1 MRRWRGFLIALSFL
15 PLAVLLPRWGLLNLY
30 QQQVLMYV
38 GINIILTA
46 SLNLV
51 NGYMGEFSV
60 GHAAFMAVGAYGASL
75 MTLWVF
81 PREWGTLVFPLAVVV
96 GGLAASLAGLVVAVP
111 SFKTRG
117 DYLAIVTLA
126 FNMIVKS
133 VLENIEAVGGPRG
146 LMGMPRLTSV
156 AWVYVWVVLTLF
168 VLRNYI
174 YSNFGRG
181 TQAIREDETAA
192 ALVSVNT
199 RQVKVMTFMLSSF
212 FAGVAG
218 GLFAHVL
225 QFINPRSFGILKST
239 DVLVM
244 VYLGGIGSLTGS
256 VLGAATFTV
265 VLELLRPLQVWRWVI
280 GPLLLV
286 LLMIFRPRGMMG
298 LREVKVLVPPEER
311 PEGIRA
317 ALAQAAADP
326 GRGAGARA
334 PEATV
339 VPAGMSPAAAEP
351 QRPAAAGLPVPV
363 PAAGGQP
370 LLAVRGLTHYFDG
383 LRAVWDFNLEVFPGE
398 IVGII
403 GPNGAGKTTV
413 FNLITGVYRP
423 TSGSIVFR
431 GRELVGRPAHEIIRR
446 GIARTFQTIR
456 LFKDLSV
463 LDNVR
468 IARYARVSYPL
479 WAAALGSGG
488 VQRAEEEVRRR
499 ALELLEVFHLG
510 RYADIPASGLP
521 YGEQRRLEVA
531 RALACEPVLLLL
543 DEPAAGMN
551 PSEIDSLLHHIR
563 WVRERFGLTVVLIE
577 HQMRVVMGICERIT
591 VLDFGAT
598 IAEGSPAEI
607 QRHPR
612 VIEAYLG
619 EAVA

>member
-1 MRRWRGFLIALSFL
+1 VRRWRGFLIALAFL

-81 PREWGTLVFPLAVVV
+81 PREWGPLVFPLAVVA
-96 GGLAASLAGLVVAVP
+96 GGLAASLAGLVVAIP

-133 VLENIEAVGGPRG
+133 VLENIDAVGGPRG
-146 LMGMPRLTSV
+146 LMGMSRLTSV
-156 AWVYVWVVLTLF
+156 AWVYIWVLLTLF

-174 YSNFGRG
+174 YSNYGRG

-256 VLGAATFTV
+256 VLGATTFTV

-298 LREVKVLVPPEER
+298 LRELKLLVPPEER

-317 ALAQAAADP
+317 ALASAGADP
-326 GRGAGARA
+326 ARRAGGG
-334 PEATV
+334 
-339 VPAGMSPAAAEP
+339 VPAGGD
-351 QRPAAAGLPVPV
+351 R
-363 PAAGGQP
+363 P

-398 IVGII
+398 IIGII

-423 TSGSIVFR
+423 TAGSVLFR
-431 GRELVGRPAHEIIRR
+431 GQELVGRPAHEIIRG

-468 IARYARVSYPL
+468 IARYARVRYSL
-479 WAAALGSGG
+479 GAAALGTAAA
-488 VQRAEEEVRRR
+488 RREEEEIRRG
-499 ALELLEVFHLG
+499 ALELLELFHLG
-510 RYADIPASGLP
+510 RYADAPARGLP
-521 YGEQRRLEVA
+521 YGEQRRLEIA

-551 PSEIDSLLHHIR
+551 PSEIDALLDHIR
-563 WVRERFGLTVVLIE
+563 WVREHFGLTVVLIE

-619 EAVA
+619 EAVVA